1 MNAGSL
7 PGAYHYIVV
16 TFKLYQCIVV
26 TVTGEHITDDHADLE
41 VTLRKAGLGPQE
53 ARAYVLREVSGVGRS
68 ETAARLEKSAN
79 TIDSQLQSAKK
90 KLDAMEAA
98 VADPRT
104 SDMLTP
110 VAELWSETVGLLL
123 YSDGETMIVDESG
136 GFCSEHG
143 TVNDYHEMN
152 LARCN
157 HGPVPDHAT
166 YPTFDGEQLTPL
178 REDHDL
184 QEAVLE
190 WLYEQYP
197 ARLAEAA
204 APLFE
209 DEQPNQPTK

>member
-1 MNAGSL
+1 
-7 PGAYHYIVV
+7 
-16 TFKLYQCIVV
+16 LYQCIVV
-26 TVTGEHITDDHADLE
+26 TVTDEHITGDHDDLE

-53 ARAYVLREVSGVGRS
+53 ARAYILREIEGVGRS
-68 ETAARLEKSAN
+68 EAADRLEKAAN
-79 TIDSQLQSAKK
+79 TIDSQVQVAKK

-110 VAELWSETVGLLL
+110 VATLEIEMGRLVL
-123 YSDGETMIVDESG
+123 YPDGETMIADEG
-136 GFCSEHG
+136 GCFCSEHG
-143 TVNDYHEMN
+143 PVDDFHEMN

-157 HGPVPDHAT
+157 HGPVPDHGTVAS
-166 YPTFDGEQLTPL
+166 FDADQLLPL
-178 REDHDL
+178 RETHEM

-190 WLYEQYP
+190 HVAEHYP
-197 ARLAEAA
+197 ERLAEVA